1 VDCLGRSLR
10 HFSSAT
16 SNNEWTEPLGCA

>member
-1 VDCLGRSLR
+1 VDCLGHSFG